1 MSDQAPQ
8 KYRLISGTFSPDDAR
23 EVLMTL
29 IEDKIRYHA
38 RNNWSRRERCLD
50 TDWGDRRIAEL
61 RQTKAEIAEL
71 VASAASEDL
80 QLTIS
85 CDINVSL
92 GPADGD

>member
-1 MSDQAPQ
+1 MSDQATQ

-61 RQTKAEIAEL
+61 RQTKAQIAEL

-92 GPADGD
+92 EPADGD